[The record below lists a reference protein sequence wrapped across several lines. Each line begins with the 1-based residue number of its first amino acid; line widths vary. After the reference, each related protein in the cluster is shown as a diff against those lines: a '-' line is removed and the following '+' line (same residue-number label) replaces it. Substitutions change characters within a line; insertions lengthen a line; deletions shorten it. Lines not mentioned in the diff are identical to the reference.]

1 MECAWSKLNIII
13 ENNTAALNKILSSPW
28 CVAKWVTSMQLNLVI
43 LMFDGNFDYYRF
55 MIYR

>member
-28 CVAKWVTSMQLNLVI
+28 CGQMSDKYATQPSDSNVWW
-43 LMFDGNFDYYRF
+43 
-55 MIYR
+55 